1 MSDLKRDNTKWHE
14 RESQQQ
20 DAQQLPQPL
29 YELWDP
35 NDFDDQ
41 MLDLDT
47 PSQSQLST
55 PPATDTTFHQS
66 SRPTLTR
73 KRRLSEL
80 SKKTLGFA
88 GDTQWLQ
95 SELATNEQGHTSP
108 SYGDG
113 SGFNPHDHLG
123 KNSSV
128 TSDHAVHVDC
138 GHLLRSD
145 APTSENT
152 RARPLS
158 MTVKESGSPIP
169 KADVAQLQRLRQYR
183 NDLPAIQ
190 IDLLSLRDD
199 RAAAPVS
206 ADVELRAAESSH
218 LRQMETPARPKK
230 RRRLNDD
237 GTSTYPTN
245 EGGLLTP
252 QSTPSRSPFD
262 IPFAL
267 SGWSPN

>member
-1 MSDLKRDNTKWHE
+1 MWHE

-20 DAQQLPQPL
+20 DAQQLPQSF
-29 YELWDP
+29 YEAWDP

-41 MLDLDT
+41 MLDLDI

-55 PPATDTTFHQS
+55 PPPTDTTFHQS
-66 SRPTLTR
+66 SKPTLIR

-80 SKKTLGFA
+80 STQALGYV

-95 SELATNEQGHTSP
+95 SGPATKEQGHTSP
-108 SYGDG
+108 G
-113 SGFNPHDHLG
+113 SSDS
-123 KNSSV
+123 KNFPV
-128 TSDHAVHVDC
+128 TSDQAAHVEC
-138 GHLLRSD
+138 GHLQRSD
-145 APTSENT
+145 AATSGNT
-152 RARPLS
+152 CPRPLS
-158 MTVKESGSPIP
+158 VTVNESGSPIP
-169 KADVAQLQRLRQYR
+169 KADVAQLRRSRQYR
-183 NDLPAIQ
+183 NDFSAIH
-190 IDLLSLRDD
+190 IDQLNLRDD
-199 RAAAPVS
+199 CVAAPTSV
-206 ADVELRAAESSH
+206 DVESRAVESFH
-218 LRQMETPARPKK
+218 LRQLETPARPKK

-252 QSTPSRSPFD
+252 QSTSSRSPFD

>member
-1 MSDLKRDNTKWHE
+1 MSDLKRDSTKWHE

-29 YELWDP
+29 HEAWDP

-55 PPATDTTFHQS
+55 PPPTDTTFHQP

-80 SKKTLGFA
+80 SKNALGFV

-95 SELATNEQGHTSP
+95 SEPATDEQGHASP

-113 SGFNPHDHLG
+113 SGFNPHDHLD
-123 KNSSV
+123 KNFSV
-128 TSDHAVHVDC
+128 TSDHATNADW

-145 APTSENT
+145 AATSGNT
-152 RARPLS
+152 HVKPLS
-158 MTVKESGSPIP
+158 VTVEESGSPVP
-169 KADVAQLQRLRQYR
+169 KADVAQLRRLRQYR
-183 NDLPAIQ
+183 NDFPAIQ
-190 IDLLSLRDD
+190 IDMLSLRDD
-199 RAAAPVS
+199 CAAAPVS